1 MRLTRGLDWLDERIA
16 VRERTHRAPMA
27 SPGRASPPMPFRTM
41 PFRTMPFRTM
51 RISIFLAFLLA
62 VGCGGSSSGGAV
74 ADNGAAGQEAA
85 SSGDEHHGEHHGE
98 HHHGAHHGEHHAE
111 APPEPS
117 RVMDDG
123 SRLFGGDL
131 DAAREVTSL
140 AEIIASPDQY
150 EGQVVKT
157 EGEIAQVCQAM
168 GCWMEIRTDENSPGI
183 RVPMAGHSFF
193 LPRDLAGS
201 RATIEGTVHV
211 AALSD
216 EEREHL
222 ASEGA
227 TATDQDVSI
236 EATGVLVAP

>member
-1 MRLTRGLDWLDERIA
+1 MRT
-16 VRERTHRAPMA
+16 
-27 SPGRASPPMPFRTM
+27 
-41 PFRTMPFRTM
+41 
-51 RISIFLAFLLA
+51 SIFLAFVMA
-62 VGCGGSSSGGAV
+62 AGCGGTSSNDTV
-74 ADNGAAGQEAA
+74 AENDTAG
-85 SSGDEHHGEHHGE
+85 GEHHGMR
-98 HHHGAHHGEHHAE
+98 HGEHEGEGA
-111 APPEPS
+111 APEPS
-117 RVMDDG
+117 RVMEDG
-123 SRLFGGDL
+123 SRLFGGEIDE
-131 DAAREVTSL
+131 AREVTPL
-140 AEIIASPDQY
+140 AQILAAPAQY

-157 EGEIAQVCQAM
+157 EGEISQVCQAM
-168 GCWMEIRTDENSPGI
+168 GCWMELRADEQSPGI

-211 AALSD
+211 AELSE